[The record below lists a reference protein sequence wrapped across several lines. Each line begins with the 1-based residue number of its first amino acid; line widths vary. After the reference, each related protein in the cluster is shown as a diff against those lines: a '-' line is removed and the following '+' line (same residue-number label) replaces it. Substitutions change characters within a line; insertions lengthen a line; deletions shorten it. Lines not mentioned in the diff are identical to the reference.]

1 VVNTYWVIAFDTIFH
16 SASLFDKFRHIV
28 MMSASDDNGVP
39 LSALVP
45 TQLEGHSHSEQ
56 MCYQIRALHAACKGR
71 LSPLSVIDKTL
82 TPIFEHL
89 VLDPVDFDTKQHWWV
104 INKKTLVAEV
114 LPQNKRVVPRSSRNK
129 RKEKVSGGL
138 VPLNPTDDSN
148 PQRKKFKTSRDSLSK

>member
-1 VVNTYWVIAFDTIFH
+1 
-16 SASLFDKFRHIV
+16 

-45 TQLEGHSHSEQ
+45 TQLEGHSDSEQ

-82 TPIFEHL
+82 TPIFEDL
-89 VLDPVDFDTKQHWWV
+89 VLNPIDFDSKEHWWV
-104 INKKTLVAEV
+104 INKKTLVAEM

-129 RKEKVSGGL
+129 RKEKVSDGL
-138 VPLNPTDDSN
+138 VLDSPTDNSN
-148 PQRKKFKTSRDSLSK
+148 PQRKKFKISRDSSSK